1 MNQPAPTT
9 ASTSMAR
16 SQQPAVQV
24 PLTPLE
30 RDLAALLADML
41 VADVEAERA
50 ARLEREG
57 EPTVD
62 HARR

>member
-1 MNQPAPTT
+1 MNHPAPTT
-9 ASTSMAR
+9 AATSMAR

-24 PLTPLE
+24 PLTPLD

-41 VADVEAERA
+41 VADVQAERC
-50 ARLEREG
+50 EREG

-62 HARR
+62 HAGR